1 MNVKKI
7 VNIKTV
13 VLAASMIAP
22 AAFAAGE
29 IDVSSGVAYVTAGLV
44 AAATLGAA
52 FLGLD
57 NLKKVWSKLTA
68 TRI

>member
-1 MNVKKI
+1 MKITKI
-7 VNIKTV
+7 VNLKTV
-13 VLAASMIAP
+13 VLAASMMAP
-22 AAFAAGE
+22 VAFAEG
-29 IDVSSGVAYVTAGLV
+29 IDVSAGVGYVTSGLAAV
-44 AAATLGAA
+44 ALLGAA

>member
-1 MNVKKI
+1 MKITKI
-7 VNIKTV
+7 VNLKTV
-13 VLAASMIAP
+13 VLAASMMAP
-22 AAFAAGE
+22 VAFAEG
-29 IDVSSGVAYVTAGLV
+29 IDVSAGVAYVTGGLAAV
-44 AAATLGAA
+44 ALLGAA